1 MYSKLSLVYCLLLN
15 IRQFPDFK
23 NEDERRS
30 VRLDILE
37 ETTTLKNRLSFS
49 IGGCQIRIVM
59 IRKSRKKG
67 DWRKGGVL
75 GRLADD

>member
-37 ETTTLKNRLSFS
+37 ETTTLNRHSFS
-49 IGGCQIRIVM
+49 IGVCQIRIVM